1 VPHLQTP
8 TRKIWLAATVGNTL
22 EWFDF
27 AVYGY
32 FARDIGNAFFPKAD
46 AGVHLIEAF
55 GVFAVGYLMR
65 PIGSLVLGP
74 MGDLAGRKAM
84 LLTSVVVMAVSSLA
98 IGLLPTYAEWGPL
111 AAVCLLGCRMAQG
124 FSVGGEYTG
133 SITYV
138 VETAPPN
145 RRGLASS
152 LTGAGTLF
160 GFVLGALASTLI
172 NQNLPPQDV
181 ASWGWRI
188 PFFIGASA
196 GLFALWLREG
206 IPDSQAQGP
215 NLKASEHLVAT
226 LLQWRPMVQVMAII
240 AMANVTF
247 YLLLVFMVQYAISQQ
262 PQNAALYSGITTVSE
277 ALGIP
282 VIVLGG
288 WLADRCGA
296 ATTMRWWNL
305 ALAVVAIPAV
315 VLMQQATPLG
325 VMAGQGLAL
334 VPLMLTLGTYPSLLP
349 SLFGEGS
356 RCTGFSISYSLTV
369 ALLGG
374 TVPLVAAWMLG
385 EVGWSWGPGL
395 YCALWAIPS
404 LWALKGLKNPATPK
418 NHATPNGAQNHP

>member
-1 VPHLQTP
+1 MSILQAP
-8 TRKIWLAATVGNTL
+8 TVRIWLAATVGNTL

-32 FARDIGNAFFPKAD
+32 FARDIGHAFFPKAD
-46 AGVHLIEAF
+46 PGVQLIEAF

-74 MGDLAGRKAM
+74 IGDLAGRKAM
-84 LLTSVVVMAVSSLA
+84 LLTSVVVMAAASLA

-111 AAVCLLGCRMAQG
+111 AAFCLLGCRMAQG

-138 VETAPPN
+138 VETAPVQ

-152 LTGAGTLF
+152 MTGAGTLF

-172 NQNLPPQDV
+172 NQNLAPQDV

-188 PFFIGASA
+188 PFFIGAIA

-206 IPDSQAQGP
+206 IPDSLQESP
-215 NLKASEHLVAT
+215 KLKAREHLVAT
-226 LLQWRPMVQVMAII
+226 LRHWRPMVKVMAII
-240 AMANVTF
+240 AMANVSF
-247 YLLLVFMVQYAISQQ
+247 YLLFVFLVQYAIGQQ
-262 PQNAALYSGITTVSE
+262 PQNAALYSGLTTLSE

-282 VIVLGG
+282 IIVLGG
-288 WLADRCGA
+288 WLSDRWGS

-305 ALAVVAIPAV
+305 TLAVVAIPAV

-334 VPLMLTLGTYPSLLP
+334 LPLMLILGTYPSLLP
-349 SLFGEGS
+349 SLFDEGS

-404 LWALKGLKNPATPK
+404 LWALKGLKNP
-418 NHATPNGAQNHP
+418 

>member
-1 VPHLQTP
+1 MQRRPF
-8 TRKIWLAATVGNTL
+8 RIWLAATVGNTL

-46 AGVHLIEAF
+46 PGVQLIEAF

-74 MGDLAGRKAM
+74 IGDLAGRKAM
-84 LLTSVVVMAVSSLA
+84 LLTSVVVIALSSLA

-111 AAVCLLGCRMAQG
+111 AAYGLLGCRMAQG

-138 VETAPPN
+138 IETAPIQC
-145 RRGLASS
+145 RGLATS

-181 ASWGWRI
+181 ARWGWRI
-188 PFFIGASA
+188 PFLIGAIA
-196 GLFALWLREG
+196 GLLALWLREG
-206 IPDSQAQGP
+206 IPDSQVQGL
-215 NLKASEHLVAT
+215 NTKASEHLIST
-226 LLQWRPMVQVMAII
+226 LRHWRPMGKVMAII
-240 AMANVTF
+240 AMANVSF
-247 YLLLVFMVQYAISQQ
+247 YLILVFLVQYAISQE

-282 VIVLGG
+282 IIVLGG
-288 WLADRCGA
+288 LLADRWGS

-305 ALAVVAIPAV
+305 ALAVVSIPAV

-334 VPLMLTLGTYPSLLP
+334 IPLMLILGTYPSLLP
-349 SLFGEGS
+349 SLFGEES
-356 RCTGFSISYSLTV
+356 RCTGFSLSYSLTV
-369 ALLGG
+369 ALVGG
-374 TVPLVAAWMLG
+374 TVPLIAAWMLG

-404 LWALKGLKNPATPK
+404 LWALKGLKNPRNA
-418 NHATPNGAQNHP
+418 

>member
-1 VPHLQTP
+1 MQRRPF
-8 TRKIWLAATVGNTL
+8 RIWLAATVGNTL

-32 FARDIGNAFFPKAD
+32 FARDIGNAFFPKGD
-46 AGVHLIEAF
+46 PGVQLIEAF

-74 MGDLAGRKAM
+74 IGDLAGRKAM
-84 LLTSVVVMAVSSLA
+84 LLTSVVVIALSSLA

-111 AAVCLLGCRMAQG
+111 AAYGLLGCRMAQG

-138 VETAPPN
+138 IETAPIQC
-145 RRGLASS
+145 RGLATS

-181 ASWGWRI
+181 ARWGWRI
-188 PFFIGASA
+188 PFLIGAIA
-196 GLFALWLREG
+196 GLLALWLREG
-206 IPDSQAQGP
+206 IPDSQVQGL
-215 NLKASEHLVAT
+215 NTKASEHLIST
-226 LLQWRPMVQVMAII
+226 LRHWRPMGKVMAII
-240 AMANVTF
+240 AMANVSF
-247 YLLLVFMVQYAISQQ
+247 YLILVFLVQYAISQQ

-282 VIVLGG
+282 IIVLGG
-288 WLADRCGA
+288 LLADRWGS

-305 ALAVVAIPAV
+305 ALAVVSIPAV

-334 VPLMLTLGTYPSLLP
+334 IPLMLILGTYPSLLP

-369 ALLGG
+369 ALVGG

-404 LWALKGLKNPATPK
+404 LWALKGLKNP
-418 NHATPNGAQNHP
+418 

>member
-1 VPHLQTP
+1 M
-8 TRKIWLAATVGNTL
+8 GNTL

-46 AGVHLIEAF
+46 PGVHLIEAF

-74 MGDLAGRKAM
+74 MGDLAGRKTM
-84 LLTSVVVMAVSSLA
+84 LLTSVLVMAVSSLA
-98 IGLLPTYAEWGPL
+98 IGLLPPYAEWGPL
-111 AAVCLLGCRMAQG
+111 AACGLLGLRMAQG

-138 VETAPPN
+138 VEAAPPN

-160 GFVLGALASTLI
+160 GFVLGALAATLV
-172 NQNLPPQDV
+172 NQNLPAEDV

-188 PFFIGASA
+188 PFFIGAVA

-206 IPDSQAQGP
+206 IPDSSQASP
-215 NLKASEHLVAT
+215 KLKAREHLVAT
-226 LLQWRPMVQVMAII
+226 LGQWRPMVQVMAII
-240 AMANVTF
+240 AMANVSF
-247 YLLLVFMVQYAISQQ
+247 YLVLVFLVQYAISQQ

-282 VIVLGG
+282 IIVLGG
-288 WLADRCGA
+288 WLADRFGA

-334 VPLMLTLGTYPSLLP
+334 VPLMLILGSYPSLLP

>member
-1 VPHLQTP
+1 MSILQTP

-32 FARDIGNAFFPKAD
+32 FAREIGNAFFPKSD
-46 AGVHLIEAF
+46 SGVQLIEAF

-74 MGDLAGRKAM
+74 LGDLAGRKAM
-84 LLTSVVVMAVSSLA
+84 LLTSVVVMALSSLA

-111 AAVCLLGCRMAQG
+111 AAYGLLGCRMAQG

-138 VETAPPN
+138 IETAPIQ
-145 RRGLASS
+145 RRGLATS

-160 GFVLGALASTLI
+160 GFVLGALASTVI
-172 NQNLPPQDV
+172 NQNLAPQAV
-181 ASWGWRI
+181 ANWGWRI
-188 PFFIGASA
+188 PFFIGAIA

-206 IPDSQAQGP
+206 IPDSQPQGP
-215 NLKASEHLVAT
+215 TLKASEHLIAT
-226 LLQWRPMVQVMAII
+226 LGHWRPMVRVMAII
-240 AMANVTF
+240 AMANVSF
-247 YLLLVFMVQYAISQQ
+247 YLLLVFLVQYAISQQ
-262 PQNAALYSGITTVSE
+262 PENAALYSGITTVNE

-282 VIVLGG
+282 IIVLGG
-288 WLADRCGA
+288 WLADRFGA

-334 VPLMLTLGTYPSLLP
+334 VSLMLLLGTYPSLLP
-349 SLFGEGS
+349 SLFAEGS
-356 RCTGFSISYSLTV
+356 RCTGFSLSYSLTV

-374 TVPLVAAWMLG
+374 TVPLIAAWMLG

-404 LWALKGLKNPATPK
+404 LWALKGLKNP
-418 NHATPNGAQNHP
+418 

>member
-1 VPHLQTP
+1 
-8 TRKIWLAATVGNTL
+8 VGNTL

-32 FARDIGNAFFPKAD
+32 FARDIGNAFFPKSDPAI
-46 AGVHLIEAF
+46 HLIEAF

-74 MGDLAGRKAM
+74 MGDLVGRKAM

-111 AAVCLLGCRMAQG
+111 ASYGLLGLRMAQG

-138 VETAPPN
+138 IETAPLQ
-145 RRGLASS
+145 RRGLLSS
-152 LTGAGTLF
+152 LTGAGTMV

-172 NQNLPPQDV
+172 NQNLPAQDV

-206 IPDSQAQGP
+206 IPDSPPQGP
-215 NLKASEHLVAT
+215 NRKASEHLVAT
-226 LLQWRPMVQVMAII
+226 LGHWRPMVKVMAII
-240 AMANVTF
+240 AMATVTF
-247 YLLLVFMVQYAISQQ
+247 YLLFVFLVQYAINQE
-262 PQNAALYSGITTVSE
+262 PQNAAVYGGITTVSE

-282 VIVLGG
+282 IIVLGG
-288 WLADRCGA
+288 WLADRWGA
-296 ATTMRWWNL
+296 ATTMRWWTL
-305 ALAVVAIPAV
+305 ALAVVAIPSV
-315 VLMQQATPLG
+315 LLMQQATPLG
-325 VMAGQGLAL
+325 VLAGQGLSL
-334 VPLMLTLGTYPSLLP
+334 LPLMLILGTYPSLLP
-349 SLFGEGS
+349 SLFGEAN
-356 RCTGFSISYSLTV
+356 RCTGFSISYSLAV

-374 TVPLVAAWMLG
+374 TAPLVAAWMLG
-385 EVGWSWGPGL
+385 EMGWIWGPGS

-404 LWALKGLKNPATPK
+404 LWALGGLKNPRTA
-418 NHATPNGAQNHP
+418 

>member
-1 VPHLQTP
+1 
-8 TRKIWLAATVGNTL
+8 VGNTL

-46 AGVHLIEAF
+46 PGVHLIEAF

-74 MGDLAGRKAM
+74 MGDLAGRKTM
-84 LLTSVVVMAVSSLA
+84 LLTSVLVMAVSSLA
-98 IGLLPTYAEWGPL
+98 IGLLPPYAEWGPL
-111 AAVCLLGCRMAQG
+111 AACGLLGLRMAQG

-138 VETAPPN
+138 VEAAPPN

-160 GFVLGALASTLI
+160 GFVLGALAATLV
-172 NQNLPPQDV
+172 NQNLPAEDV

-188 PFFIGASA
+188 PFFIGAVA

-206 IPDSQAQGP
+206 IPDSSQASP
-215 NLKASEHLVAT
+215 KLKAREHLVAT
-226 LLQWRPMVQVMAII
+226 LGQWRPMVQVMAII
-240 AMANVTF
+240 AMANVSF
-247 YLLLVFMVQYAISQQ
+247 YLVLVFLVQYAISQQ

-282 VIVLGG
+282 IIVLGG
-288 WLADRCGA
+288 WLADRFGA

-334 VPLMLTLGTYPSLLP
+334 VPLMLILGSYPSLLP

>member
-1 VPHLQTP
+1 VSILQAP
-8 TRKIWLAATVGNTL
+8 TVRIWLAATVGNTL

-46 AGVHLIEAF
+46 PGVQLIEAF

-84 LLTSVVVMAVSSLA
+84 LLTSVVVMAVASLA

-111 AAVCLLGCRMAQG
+111 AAFCLLGCRMAQG

-138 VETAPPN
+138 IETAPIQ

-172 NQNLPPQDV
+172 NQNLAPQDV

-188 PFFIGASA
+188 PFFIGAIA

-206 IPDSQAQGP
+206 IPDSLQESP
-215 NLKASEHLVAT
+215 TLKAREHLVAT
-226 LLQWRPMVQVMAII
+226 LRQWRPMVKVMAII
-240 AMANVTF
+240 AMANVSF
-247 YLLLVFMVQYAISQQ
+247 YLLLVFLVQYAISQQ

-282 VIVLGG
+282 IIVLGG
-288 WLADRCGA
+288 WLADRFGA

-334 VPLMLTLGTYPSLLP
+334 LPLMLILGTYPSLLP

-369 ALLGG
+369 ALVGG

-404 LWALKGLKNPATPK
+404 VLALKGVKNP
-418 NHATPNGAQNHP
+418 

>member
-1 VPHLQTP
+1 MNKSKLPPLNHP
-8 TRKIWLAATVGNTL
+8 TVRIWLAATVGNTL

-46 AGVHLIEAF
+46 PGVQLIEAF

-74 MGDLAGRKAM
+74 IGDLAGRKAM
-84 LLTSVVVMAVSSLA
+84 LLTSVVVMAGSSLA
-98 IGLLPTYAEWGPL
+98 IGLLPTYAAWGPL
-111 AAVCLLGCRMAQG
+111 AAYALLALRMAQG

-138 VETAPPN
+138 IETAPPH

-172 NQNLPPQDV
+172 NQNLPAQAV
-181 ASWGWRI
+181 ASWGWRL
-188 PFFIGASA
+188 PFFIGAST
-196 GLFALWLREG
+196 GLLALWLREG
-206 IPDSQAQGP
+206 IPDSQAQSP
-215 NLKASEHLVAT
+215 NWKPSEHLVGT
-226 LLQWRPMVQVMAII
+226 LRHWRPMVQVMAII
-240 AMANVTF
+240 AMANVSF
-247 YLLLVFMVQYAISQQ
+247 YLLMVFLVQYAIGQQ
-262 PQNAALYSGITTVSE
+262 PQNAALYSGITTVSQ

-282 VIVLGG
+282 IIVLGG
-288 WLADRCGA
+288 WLADRLGA

-334 VPLMLTLGTYPSLLP
+334 IPLMLILGTYPSLLP
-349 SLFGEGS
+349 SLFGEGN

-369 ALLGG
+369 ALVGG

-385 EVGWSWGPGL
+385 EMGWSWGPGL
-395 YCALWAIPS
+395 YCALWSIPS
-404 LWALKGLKNPATPK
+404 LWALRGLKNPRTA
-418 NHATPNGAQNHP
+418 

>member
-1 VPHLQTP
+1 MNNSKLP
-8 TRKIWLAATVGNTL
+8 TLNQPTLRIWLAATVGNTL

-32 FARDIGNAFFPKAD
+32 FAREIGNAFFPKAD
-46 AGVHLIEAF
+46 PGVQLIEAF

-74 MGDLAGRKAM
+74 IGDLAGRKAM
-84 LLTSVVVMAVSSLA
+84 MLTSVVVMALASLA
-98 IGLLPTYAEWGPL
+98 IGLLPTYAVWGPL
-111 AAVCLLGCRMAQG
+111 AAYGLLGCRMAQG

-138 VETAPPN
+138 IETAPIQ

-188 PFFIGASA
+188 PFFIGAIA
-196 GLFALWLREG
+196 GLLALWLREG
-206 IPDSQAQGP
+206 IPDSQPQSP
-215 NLKASEHLVAT
+215 NPKASEHLITT
-226 LLQWRPMVQVMAII
+226 LRQWRPMVKVMAII
-240 AMANVTF
+240 AMANVSF
-247 YLLLVFMVQYAISQQ
+247 YLILVFLVQYAISQQ
-262 PQNAALYSGITTVSE
+262 PQNAALYSGITTVNE

-282 VIVLGG
+282 IIVLGG
-288 WLADRCGA
+288 WLADRWGS

-315 VLMQQATPLG
+315 VLMQQATTLG

-334 VPLMLTLGTYPSLLP
+334 IPLMLILGTYPSLLP
-349 SLFGEGS
+349 SLFGEES

-385 EVGWSWGPGL
+385 EVGWCWGPGL

-404 LWALKGLKNPATPK
+404 LWALKGLKNP
-418 NHATPNGAQNHP
+418 